1 MVQISFEADFK
12 NFRFSHESFKG
23 AKSPPDNQGRL
34 KISHIIDKLD
44 YQILNKTETKINFHF
59 GLVIAPDIGDYNFD
73 GECILES
80 PEQEKIRHLL
90 QKSPANLKQALNR
103 FLLKECYLYA
113 EKLAQ
118 SEDLYFPPVQKVL
131 NSYGIK

>member
-12 NFRFSHESFKG
+12 NFRFSHESFTG
-23 AKSPPDNQGRL
+23 VESPPDNQGRL
-34 KISHIIDKLD
+34 KISHVIDKLE
-44 YQILNKTETKINFHF
+44 YQIITETEIKVKFHF
-59 GLVIAPDIGDYNFD
+59 GLIIAPEVGDYGFD

-90 QKSPANLKQALNR
+90 QKSPANLKQALNK

-113 EKLAQ
+113 EKLAH
-118 SEDLYFPPVQKVL
+118 SEDLYFPPVRKIL
-131 NSYGIK
+131 NSYRIS